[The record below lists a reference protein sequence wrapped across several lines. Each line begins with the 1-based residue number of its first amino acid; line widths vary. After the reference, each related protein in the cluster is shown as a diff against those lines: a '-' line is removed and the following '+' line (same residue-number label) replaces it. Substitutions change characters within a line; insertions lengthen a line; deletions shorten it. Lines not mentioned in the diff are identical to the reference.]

1 MIHHISI
8 PAENPRQVVEVLARL
23 LNGRIT
29 GFGPYGNSFIAWAG
43 DEVGTAIEVYPSGT
57 ELFPDQGEGQANFR
71 HNPVSSGFTATHATI
86 SVKLT
91 IGEILD
97 LAKKAGW
104 RAIQLSR
111 GPHDVIEFW
120 IENRVMLEVMTK
132 EMAEDYLKS
141 VGGNRAILETL

>member
-8 PAENPRQVVEVLARL
+8 PAGNPRQVVEVLAKL

-29 GFGPYGNSFIAWAG
+29 GFGPYRNSFIAWAG
-43 DEVGTAIEVYPSGT
+43 DEVGTAIEVYPVGT

-71 HNPVSSGFTATHATI
+71 HNSASSGFTATHATI

-91 IGEILD
+91 VEEIQD

>member
-8 PAENPRQVVEVLARL
+8 PAGNPRQVVEVLARL
-23 LNGRIT
+23 LSGRIT
-29 GFGPYGNSFIAWAG
+29 GFGPYQNSFIAWAG
-43 DEVGTAIEVYPSGT
+43 DKAGTAIEVYPAGT
-57 ELFPDQGEGQANFR
+57 ELFPDRGEGQANFR
-71 HNPVSSGFTATHATI
+71 HNPASSGFTATHATI

-91 IGEILD
+91 VAEILD
-97 LAKKAGW
+97 LAKRAGW

-120 IENRVMLEVMTK
+120 VENRVMLEVMTG

-141 VGGNRAILETL
+141 VGGNRDILAAL